1 MKFEAPEYKVI
12 KEIQGLRRILVGFFL
27 LLFACSVFFFPH
39 RFPQEACFTSALTG

>member
-12 KEIQGLRRILVGFFL
+12 KKIQGLCRILVGFFVVVC
-27 LLFACSVFFFPH
+27 LFVFFFPH

>member
-27 LLFACSVFFFPH
+27 LLFACSVFFFLIGFLRRLVSH
-39 RFPQEACFTSALTG
+39 LL

>member
-12 KEIQGLRRILVGFFL
+12 KEIQGLRRILVGFFVVVC
-27 LLFACSVFFFPH
+27 LFGFFFPH